1 MKIDSPSSITSR
13 EASIRLEWISTRI
26 LPGVAVLLLSIPLCQ
41 WADSILPDDIV
52 PVYVIYMMSVT
63 VLWSTYMAVQ
73 YAFVGIALTWK
84 NKTHACTNQTA
95 TNESTAQ
102 KPVFLLEAMPIINES
117 ENIDTICK
125 VETIEEI
132 SEAEVV
138 EDVCVAETEELTKE
152 NHASSTYQQGI
163 DDFYQSQAESQKKKL
178 DTIHEYLLYIMSP
191 FVYEEDMDEFCTDLL
206 RFAMNHN
213 YRPEVEWKRYKTKL
227 SSFDV
232 RHMVWSIATRLG
244 LGKGKVYSNDDC
256 ACYIERRFAS
266 LCVTASGEQEPD
278 CHIQQRP
285 DSLRLPWE
293 RRTAVSYSFATG
305 WRERLKL
312 ISLTNPASKHKH
324 HITGHIRYKTL
335 VWLYCVYT
343 FLVINLTQNTAKIST
358 VIHYTYVFDVIKI
371 HFKNLF

>member
-73 YAFVGIALTWK
+73 YAFVGIA
-84 NKTHACTNQTA
+84 QTRKA
-95 TNESTAQ
+95 KDKVSIDNSNSHEEDGQT
-102 KPVFLLEAMPIINES
+102 PVFLLEAMPIVAESNVNES
-117 ENIDTICK
+117 VCD
-125 VETIEEI
+125 
-132 SEAEVV
+132 AEVV
-138 EDVCVAETEELTKE
+138 EEIAEKTTITDSMVISEEVNPVNEPSTVATAP
-152 NHASSTYQQGI
+152 ASSTYQQGI
-163 DDFYQSQAESQKKKL
+163 DDFYQSQAESQKRKL

-206 RFAMNHN
+206 RFAMDHN

-232 RHMVWSIATRLG
+232 RHLVWSIAIRLG

-266 LCVTASGEQEPD
+266 LCVTASGEPLS
-278 CHIQQRP
+278 H
-285 DSLRLPWE
+285 STLR
-293 RRTAVSYSFATG
+293 
-305 WRERLKL
+305 
-312 ISLTNPASKHKH
+312 
-324 HITGHIRYKTL
+324 
-335 VWLYCVYT
+335 
-343 FLVINLTQNTAKIST
+343 NLTVTSNSDQ
-358 VIHYTYVFDVIKI
+358 IHCDIQGADGL
-371 HFKNLF
+371 LFHIPSQLGLEKD

>member
-73 YAFVGIALTWK
+73 YAFVGIA
-84 NKTHACTNQTA
+84 QTRKA
-95 TNESTAQ
+95 KDKVSIDNSNSHEEDGQT
-102 KPVFLLEAMPIINES
+102 PVFLLEAMPIVAESNVNES
-117 ENIDTICK
+117 VCD
-125 VETIEEI
+125 
-132 SEAEVV
+132 AEVV
-138 EDVCVAETEELTKE
+138 EEIAEKTTITDSMVISEEVNPVNEPSTVATAP
-152 NHASSTYQQGI
+152 ASSTYQQGI
-163 DDFYQSQAESQKKKL
+163 DDFYQSQAESQKRKL

-206 RFAMNHN
+206 RFAMDHN

-232 RHMVWSIATRLG
+232 RHLVWSIAIRLG

-266 LCVTASGEQEPD
+266 LCVTASGEPLS
-278 CHIQQRP
+278 HNT
-285 DSLRLPWE
+285 LR
-293 RRTAVSYSFATG
+293 
-305 WRERLKL
+305 
-312 ISLTNPASKHKH
+312 
-324 HITGHIRYKTL
+324 
-335 VWLYCVYT
+335 
-343 FLVINLTQNTAKIST
+343 NLTVTSNSDQ
-358 VIHYTYVFDVIKI
+358 IHCDYPGKDGL
-371 HFKNLF
+371 LFHIPLQLGGEKG

>member
-73 YAFVGIALTWK
+73 YAFVGIA
-84 NKTHACTNQTA
+84 QTRKA
-95 TNESTAQ
+95 KDKVSIDTSNSHEEDGQT
-102 KPVFLLEAMPIINES
+102 PVFLLEAMPIVAESNVNES
-117 ENIDTICK
+117 VCD
-125 VETIEEI
+125 
-132 SEAEVV
+132 AEVV
-138 EDVCVAETEELTKE
+138 EEIAEKTTITDSKVISEEANPVNEPSTVATAP
-152 NHASSTYQQGI
+152 ASSTYQQGI
-163 DDFYQSQAESQKKKL
+163 DDFYQSQAESQKRKL

-206 RFAMNHN
+206 RFAMDHN

-232 RHMVWSIATRLG
+232 RHLVWSIAIRLG

-266 LCVTASGEQEPD
+266 LCVTASGEPLS
-278 CHIQQRP
+278 H
-285 DSLRLPWE
+285 STLR
-293 RRTAVSYSFATG
+293 
-305 WRERLKL
+305 
-312 ISLTNPASKHKH
+312 
-324 HITGHIRYKTL
+324 
-335 VWLYCVYT
+335 
-343 FLVINLTQNTAKIST
+343 NLTVTSNSDQ
-358 VIHYTYVFDVIKI
+358 IHCDIQGADGL
-371 HFKNLF
+371 LFHIPSQLGVEKD

>member
-73 YAFVGIALTWK
+73 YAFVGIA
-84 NKTHACTNQTA
+84 QTRKA
-95 TNESTAQ
+95 KDKVSIDNSNSHEEDGQT
-102 KPVFLLEAMPIINES
+102 PVFLLEAMPIVAESNVNES
-117 ENIDTICK
+117 VCD
-125 VETIEEI
+125 
-132 SEAEVV
+132 AEVV
-138 EDVCVAETEELTKE
+138 EEIAEKTTITDSKVISEEVNPVNEPCTVATAP
-152 NHASSTYQQGI
+152 ASSTYQQGI

-191 FVYEEDMDEFCTDLL
+191 FIYEEDMDEFCTDLL
-206 RFAMNHN
+206 KFAMDHN
-213 YRPEVEWKRYKTKL
+213 YRPEVEWKRFKTKL

-232 RHMVWSIATRLG
+232 RHLVWSIAIRLG

-266 LCVTASGEQEPD
+266 LCVTASGEPLS
-278 CHIQQRP
+278 H
-285 DSLRLPWE
+285 STLRN
-293 RRTAVSYSFATG
+293 
-305 WRERLKL
+305 
-312 ISLTNPASKHKH
+312 LTYQYLD
-324 HITGHIRYKTL
+324 ITYWSHIRNRTWCGPD
-335 VWLYCVYT
+335 VPMPFCAE
-343 FLVINLTQNTAKIST
+343 ILTPKQP
-358 VIHYTYVFDVIKI
+358 
-371 HFKNLF
+371 

>member
-41 WADSILPDDIV
+41 WADSNLPDGIIPVSIIYLMIV
-52 PVYVIYMMSVT
+52 II
-63 VLWSTYMAVQ
+63 LWSMYMAVQ
-73 YAFVGIALTWK
+73 YAFVGIAQTWK
-84 NKTHACTNQTA
+84 NKTHACNNQTA

-102 KPVFLLEAMPIINES
+102 KPVFLLEAMPMVAESNVNES
-117 ENIDTICK
+117 VCD
-125 VETIEEI
+125 
-132 SEAEVV
+132 AEVV
-138 EDVCVAETEELTKE
+138 EEIAEKTIATDSKVILEEANPDNEPSTVATAS
-152 NHASSTYQQGI
+152 ASSTYQQGI

-206 RFAMNHN
+206 RFAMDHN

-232 RHMVWSIATRLG
+232 RHLVWSIAIRLG

-266 LCVTASGEQEPD
+266 LCVTASGDPLS
-278 CHIQQRP
+278 H
-285 DSLRLPWE
+285 STLR
-293 RRTAVSYSFATG
+293 
-305 WRERLKL
+305 
-312 ISLTNPASKHKH
+312 
-324 HITGHIRYKTL
+324 
-335 VWLYCVYT
+335 
-343 FLVINLTQNTAKIST
+343 NLTVTSNSDQ
-358 VIHYTYVFDVIKI
+358 IHCDIQGADGLLFHIPSQLGVE
-371 HFKNLF
+371 KN